1 MHNCN
6 SSFLF
11 ISFSKT
17 IKRESFSDI
26 MLISPSISFPLLL
39 INKYIGKIKRN
50 KDIFFPLK
58 HLKNLFLIYDSLN
71 AELLLIKKNKT

>member
-1 MHNCN
+1 
-6 SSFLF
+6 
-11 ISFSKT
+11 
-17 IKRESFSDI
+17 

-58 HLKNLFLIYDSLN
+58 HLKNLFLIHDCLN
-71 AELLLIKKNKT
+71 VELLLIKKTKLNLNNFQFNIINLKK